1 MNNNT
6 NENNDYPKTGTPA
19 HNNSRP
25 RGIDSASPLT
35 DKYPPYA
42 PDPACMD
49 CGGEGKIWVQVTRYS
64 RDDEPECLDYEWE
77 PCDCI
82 FEYMTVEAD
91 KACPACKLEY
101 SPAPVRLMD
110 DNEWHNRRPLCPK
123 CASQHF
129 AIHGEVVSWPPK

>member
-6 NENNDYPKTGTPA
+6 NENNDYPKTGAPA

-49 CGGEGKIWVQVTRYS
+49 CGGEGKIWVQVTRYN

-77 PCDCI
+77 PCNCI

-91 KACPACKLEY
+91 KACPAC
-101 SPAPVRLMD
+101 
-110 DNEWHNRRPLCPK
+110 NGT
-123 CASQHF
+123 
-129 AIHGEVVSWPPK
+129 GEVEEAHIADSEMITTFYACVCLRYIPARAVEDDAK